1 MKIMNTSFTMVLKVV
16 ITIAT
21 KKQPLISVSIF
32 CPESMACKQH
42 TNNKK
47 LSGFDLRLT
56 FKEAG

>member
-1 MKIMNTSFTMVLKVV
+1 MVLKVI

-42 TNNKK
+42 TNNNK
-47 LSGFDLRLT
+47 LFGFDLRLT